1 MLEAKIVAMR
11 ESKVF
16 CTLQVEGTHFYGAA
30 PDEVAYLRESHRHM
44 FGIRAEVEVFH
55 DDREVEFVMLKH
67 FIGNR
72 LDAGYTWCSN
82 KKLFDFGPTSCEMI
96 ASYLVDELLTK
107 YGERNIT
114 VTVDEDGEN
123 GATVSYT
130 KVVA

>member
-1 MLEAKIVAMR
+1 ML

-16 CTLQVEGTHFYGAA
+16 CTLQVEGTHFYGEA

-55 DDREVEFVMLKH
+55 DDREVEFIMMKH
-67 FIGNR
+67 F
-72 LDAGYTWCSN
+72 LDSCLTKNYHWCSVRR
-82 KKLFDFGPTSCEMI
+82 LFDFGRTSCEMI
-96 ASYLVDELLTK
+96 ATCLVGELRVK

-123 GATVSYT
+123 GAVVCYM
-130 KVVA
+130 KVEA